1 MSSVVSSDPVVAR
14 RGAAS
19 IRRFVNDSIAE
30 DAVRTGS
37 PSGWVIEFVCECGD
51 LRCRTPVGLTLAEYA
66 ATSRG
71 VVAGH

>member
-30 DAVRTGS
+30 DAGGRARLRDGS
-37 PSGWVIEFVCECGD
+37 SSLC
-51 LRCRTPVGLTLAEYA
+51 ASA
-66 ATSRG
+66 AICAVEHRWG
-71 VVAGH
+71 